1 MAEELA
7 WLIKDNLP
15 CKHLVLSAEE
25 SFVTFLDPE
34 QRPSRGD
41 VLMLEPMN
49 AYHRMLLH
57 RLADIFRLAH
67 ESIGEGDDRRLVLE
81 RCEDSCVPDVLVS
94 DILECNKHDQ
104 PSVGSQNAP
113 QLLKRSTD
121 PSDAL
126 KFTQV
131 QSPQMSFEERQAAY
145 IAARERIFS
154 EDLGRSSIEPT
165 ISRPR
170 SVPVVARRMIAHALG
185 KHTLTDQNSKA
196 APNSEPSIAREL
208 DSTCSG
214 CGSGLDAEE
223 ELIEPTL
230 VDATCPATLGSGV
243 EDANLP
249 EEPSKGLEYLH
260 AKAAKRMFAQAL
272 GLGFSKSA
280 YRVSNRQTERKTTDS
295 TCLQQNESHI
305 DVKEAYSPRPSDMLK
320 GGDLSPIIN
329 PSLSLCDQSSQP
341 ALAKTAQLEQG
352 KAAQRMLAQAL
363 GFRSLSVVAERSKS
377 S

>member
-15 CKHLVLSAEE
+15 WKHFVLSAEE

-41 VLMLEPMN
+41 VLMLEPMS

-81 RCEDSCVPDVLVS
+81 RCEDSYIPDVLVS
-94 DILECNKHDQ
+94 DILECNKHGQ
-104 PSVGSQNAP
+104 PSVCSQNAP

-126 KFTQV
+126 KYTQV

-154 EDLGRSSIEPT
+154 EDLGQSSSEPT

-185 KHTLTDQNSKA
+185 KHTLADQNSKA
-196 APNSEPSIAREL
+196 APNSEPAIAREL

-214 CGSGLDAEE
+214 SGSGSDTE

-230 VDATCPATLGSGV
+230 VDATCPGALGSGV

-280 YRVSNRQTERKTTDS
+280 YRVSNRHTERKTTDS
-295 TCLQQNESHI
+295 ACLQQNESHI
-305 DVKEAYSPRPSDMLK
+305 DVKEAYSPRSSDMSK
-320 GGDLSPIIN
+320 GGQLSPIIN